1 MVIKLNKEM
10 SELLLKEVEDIEPLI
25 VSQREVDRNTVE
37 LDVSDIDEM
46 QLLIN
51 DEIVYRGLNNQET
64 VNDLGEKLY
73 ALYDEILYQKHNNQ
87 YRSFVWVSGIFILF
101 FSGGEAI

>member
-25 VSQREVDRNTVE
+25 VSQKEVDRNTVE
-37 LDVSDIDEM
+37 LDISDIDEI

-51 DEIVYRGLNNQET
+51 DEIVYRGLDNQET
-64 VNDLGEKLY
+64 ANDLGKRLY
-73 ALYDEILYQKHNNQ
+73 ALYDEILYQKHNN
-87 YRSFVWVSGIFILF
+87 
-101 FSGGEAI
+101 

>member
-37 LDVSDIDEM
+37 LDISDINEI

-51 DEIVYRGLNNQET
+51 DEIVYRGLDNQEAA
-64 VNDLGEKLY
+64 NDLGKRLY
-73 ALYDEILYQKHNNQ
+73 ALYDEILYQKHNN
-87 YRSFVWVSGIFILF
+87 
-101 FSGGEAI
+101 

>member
-25 VSQREVDRNTVE
+25 VSRREVDSNTVE
-37 LDVSDIDEM
+37 LDVSDIDEI

-51 DEIVYRGLNNQET
+51 DEIVYRGIDSQET
-64 VNDLGEKLY
+64 VNDLGKKLY
-73 ALYDEILYQKHNNQ
+73 ALYDEILFQKHNN
-87 YRSFVWVSGIFILF
+87 
-101 FSGGEAI
+101 

>member
-37 LDVSDIDEM
+37 LDISDIDEI

-51 DEIVYRGLNNQET
+51 DEIVYRGLDNQEAA
-64 VNDLGEKLY
+64 NDLGKRLY
-73 ALYDEILYQKHNNQ
+73 ALYDEILYQKHNN
-87 YRSFVWVSGIFILF
+87 
-101 FSGGEAI
+101 